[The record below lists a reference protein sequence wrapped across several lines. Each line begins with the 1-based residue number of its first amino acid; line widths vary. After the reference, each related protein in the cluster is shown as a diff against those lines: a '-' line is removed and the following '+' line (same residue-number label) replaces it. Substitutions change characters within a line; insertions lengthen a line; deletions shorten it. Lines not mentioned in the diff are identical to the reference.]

1 MKEDLKMKLEGKVVI
16 VAGAGPGIGEGVVK
30 VLASEG
36 ADIAVVDINEAEAKR
51 ITEDVR
57 KAGRKAVAITAD
69 LTDEEESKRVV
80 KAALDS
86 LGKIDGLA
94 NIVGGPGSVPSGTF
108 PNQSAAH
115 WEHVFKLN
123 LMTCVFICQA
133 IAPYFMENKSGKI
146 VNTAS
151 VCANTYNSLG
161 AYCCSKAAVQHF
173 SKSLAMTLAP
183 YNVNVNTLNPGNVF
197 TPNFMAK
204 AVAGIRR
211 GHPELF
217 QGKTDLEYYEGMSLP
232 RIPLKRLQ
240 TPEDMGNMVAFLLSD
255 EASNITGQA
264 MYVDGGEYLG

>member
-1 MKEDLKMKLEGKVVI
+1 MKLEGKVVI

-51 ITEDVR
+51 ITEDVK

-69 LTDEEESKRVV
+69 LTNEEECKKVV
-80 KAALDS
+80 KTTLDS
-86 LGKIDGLA
+86 LSKIDGLA
-94 NIVGGPGSVPSGTF
+94 NVVGGPGSIPSGTF
-108 PNQSAAH
+108 PYQTAAH
-115 WEHVFKLN
+115 WDHVFKLN
-123 LMTCVFICQA
+123 LMTVVFMCQA

-151 VCANTYNSLG
+151 VCATKYDSLG

-173 SKSLAMTLAP
+173 SRSLAMTLAP
-183 YNVNVNTLNPGNVF
+183 YNINVNILNPGAVF

-204 AVAGIRR
+204 AMAGLRR

-217 QGKTDLEYYEGMSLP
+217 QGKTDLEYYESITLP

-240 TPEDMGNMVAFLLSD
+240 TPEDMGHMVAFLLSD
-255 EASNITGQA
+255 EAKNITGQG